1 LVLAQWVNPRL
12 NHVVKF
18 AGMGLQ
24 SKFVIA
30 LLVSAALPFLIA
42 LAVFETSGFRYFMD
56 ERGRFHHMEAAN
68 LVRALDEEADNHGE
82 MLQIWLT
89 AEPALD
95 EFISGKNREA
105 SALDRDELARQTRM
119 LDELWPSLPNDDPR
133 LSEVLRNP
141 GARSLQ
147 RYLELNSEVAEV
159 LATDAHGRLIA
170 ATGKSTD
177 FEQADENWWHEG
189 KALGVRERWTDILRF
204 DASSGVFSQDVVLPM
219 HDNGAFAGVVKISVD
234 VSSLFSRLGSHKI
247 HASERWEIVLADG
260 WILASSEKGF
270 VPLANRIPE
279 HTRNDILRDGR
290 GWILTQD
297 DAGQAWLTGFAAL
310 ESSEDGHGAHVLF
323 SSLRDDVV
331 EPLQTRFLQI
341 GAVAITFLA
350 LCTIAGYRLL
360 RHDVL
365 RPLEALGRAARSIS
379 GTARIHP
386 PLSLDMEEIRKQRET
401 AIRDLDVISTI
412 RTGDEIESLSADF
425 AVMSERVLRYHSELE
440 AEVAA
445 KTSVIHDELE
455 LARQFQTALLP
466 SRYPEVPPDA
476 APNPL
481 RLRFAHF
488 YQPAFSVGG
497 DFFDLI
503 ELDENRA
510 GILIADVMGHGA
522 RSALVT
528 AILRALVRNHTMEA
542 GDPGAFLTE
551 INHHLHEVI
560 SRSGQTLFVTAFLL
574 VLDTRLATATWSVA
588 GHPAPLRVRRGSG
601 KLPEPLWNEP
611 HHQPALGLSTR
622 AVYQTHESGLHAGD
636 VFLLYTDG
644 VFEAENPEGGIFGV
658 DRLARSFDEAL
669 DGPMA
674 AMPAKIVCDVTAF
687 QRRQNYDD
695 DVCIVAVEAVSR
707 KASA

>member
-1 LVLAQWVNPRL
+1 
-12 NHVVKF
+12 
-18 AGMGLQ
+18 MGLQ
-24 SKFVIA
+24 SKFVVA

-68 LVRALDEEADNHGE
+68 LVRALDDAADNHGE
-82 MLQIWLT
+82 MLQIWLA
-89 AEPALD
+89 AEPALMD
-95 EFISGKNREA
+95 FISEKNRGT
-105 SALDRDELARQTRM
+105 SGLDRDELARQTRM
-119 LDELWPSLPNDDPR
+119 LDGLWPSLPNDDPR
-133 LSEVLRNP
+133 LLDVLRNP
-141 GARSLQ
+141 GALSLM
-147 RYLELNSEVAEV
+147 RYLELNTEVAEI

-177 FEQADENWWHEG
+177 FDQADENWWHEG
-189 KALGVRERWTDILRF
+189 KALGVRGRWTDILRF
-204 DASSGVFSQDVVLPM
+204 DASSGVFSQDIVLPL
-219 HDNGAFAGVVKISVD
+219 HENGTFAGVVKISVD
-234 VSSLFSRLGSHKI
+234 VSSLFSRLSSQKVHS
-247 HASERWEIVLADG
+247 SERWEIVLADG

-270 VPLANRIPE
+270 VPLANRLQE
-279 HTRNDILRDGR
+279 HTRHDIQQDGR

-297 DAGQAWLTGFAAL
+297 ESGQAWLTGFAVL
-310 ESSEDGHGAHVLF
+310 ESSEESHGAHVLF

-331 EPLQTRFLQI
+331 QPLQKRFLQI
-341 GAVAITFLA
+341 GAVAVTFLA
-350 LCTIAGYRLL
+350 LCTLAGYWLL

-365 RPLEALGRAARSIS
+365 RPLDALGRAARSIS
-379 GTARIHP
+379 ATANIHQP
-386 PLSLDMEEIRKQRET
+386 ASLDREEIHKQREI
-401 AIRDLDVISTI
+401 AIRDLDVISAI
-412 RTGDEIESLSADF
+412 RTGDEIESLAGDF

-440 AEVAA
+440 SEVAA

-466 SRYPEVPPDA
+466 SRYPEVPPETI
-476 APNPL
+476 PNPL

-528 AILRALVRNHTMEA
+528 AILRALVRNHTTQA
-542 GDPGAFLTE
+542 GDPGVFLTE

-574 VLDTRLATATWSVA
+574 VLDTRKGTAKWSVA

-601 KLPEPLWNEP
+601 KLPEPLWSEP
-611 HHQPALGLSTR
+611 HHQPALGLSTK

-636 VFLLYTDG
+636 VFLIFTDG
-644 VFEAENPEGGIFGV
+644 AFEAENAEGRIFGV

-695 DVCIVAVEAVSR
+695 DVCIVAVEAVSG
-707 KASA
+707 KTSA